1 MKKIIIFSLFISSL
15 ISFVA
20 CQKETAVIQ
29 PSKIYLWDM
38 GELNSSYELNFVAD
52 DDRTYNFSLKDNS
65 LCPNNTISLSV
76 DVNTK
81 NIVKLDTLD
90 KSFKTNL
97 VIKKGDAIKLKTT
110 LVDLGTKIAC
120 FRLGNLGCTLQ

>member
-1 MKKIIIFSLFISSL
+1 MKKTIIFSLFISLL
-15 ISFVA
+15 INLIA

-38 GELNSSYELNFVAD
+38 GELNSNYELNFVAD
-52 DDRTYNFSLKDNS
+52 DDRMYNFSLKNNS

-76 DVNTK
+76 DVNAK

-90 KSFKTNL
+90 RSFKTNIVL
-97 VIKKGDAIKLKTT
+97 KKGDAIKLKTT